1 MHTEKT
7 NNTKRFFNLWLT
19 LFVIWLFANST
30 LAPEIV
36 LTGVLLAT
44 LLATAFATFSDSYAD
59 MHWSPRVLFNLVLYF
74 AVFLAELVKANIN
87 VLLLVLSP
95 RISIQPGIIEIKTTL
110 TSPVGRLVLANSI
123 TLTPGTLVVDI
134 RDDTLFIH
142 WINVSSKDPV
152 AATQQIAGHFEKYLK
167 VIYG

>member
-7 NNTKRFFNLWLT
+7 NNTRRFFNLWLT

-30 LAPEIV
+30 VAPEIM

-44 LLATAFATFSDSYAD
+44 LLATVFAPFSDSYTN
-59 MHWSPRVLFNLVLYF
+59 MHWSPRVLLNLPLYC
-74 AVFLAELVKANIN
+74 AVFLGELVKANIN

-95 RISIQPGIIEIKTTL
+95 RIAIQPGIIEIKTTL

-134 RDDTLFIH
+134 KDDTLFIH

-152 AATQQIAGHFEKYLK
+152 AATQQIAGRFEKYLK